1 MENKELLDKIIV
13 GRVEPHIY
21 AFTTNTIPN
30 YLKVGDTYRPVSVR
44 LNEWKEVYPELKKE
58 YEKKA
63 MVDENIFFRDYAVHH
78 YLENDLNKER
88 INPNDFS
95 NIYVSNEFFKETS
108 VIDVE
113 SAIEDIQKSYEENLM
128 KYQYYNANSRLRTIE
143 RYVSTGYWK
152 PRPNQQTVIDKFVE
166 AYKKGRNNLLMYAI
180 MRFGKSFTSMCCALE
195 MDANIVVI
203 VSAKADVKEEWKK
216 TVESA
221 ENFNEYDFLTSED
234 LLDENIIKNKRR
246 ENRRLAIFL
255 TLQDLQGTEI
265 KEKHKELFNNQIDL
279 LLIDETHFG
288 VRADKYG
295 AVLRAGFKDVNE
307 TREDGFVDFED
318 ANNQV
323 KALNSKIRIHLSGT
337 PYRILMGSEFSHDD
351 IIAFCQ
357 FSDIVSEQEK
367 WDNEHFKDIEN
378 GVINDE
384 TGKPYEEWDNPY
396 FGFPQMIRFAF
407 NPNESVRRR
416 LEKLKNNGNFYAF
429 SELLRTN
436 SIRQNSNGEH
446 KKFIYESEVLDLLE
460 VIDGTKGDVNVL
472 GFLDYD
478 KIKEGKMCR
487 HIVMVLPY
495 RASCDAL
502 EELIKNNSDKFKNLN
517 EYEIINISGVDKP
530 NLYKNVKDIKNKIK
544 DYEKENKKT
553 LTLTV
558 NRMLTGSTVEEWD
571 TMIYLKDTSSPQE
584 YDQAI
589 FRLQNQYVK
598 DYLSSNGDLIKYNKK
613 PQTLLVDFD
622 PNRMFIMQETKAMI
636 YNANVDK
643 SGNSKLEE
651 RIRNELNIS
660 PIIVLNKNKIQKIQ
674 AIDIMNAISNY
685 SKDRGVFE
693 EAGDIPV
700 DLSLIAVPEIFE
712 VISKQGEFGTRQGFR
727 VNNTDT
733 DSDDNDSFDFGELSE
748 TLFDYPQDTE
758 IESQTG
764 TSSNQKE
771 KNDIK
776 SNLTKQFRT
785 YYARILFFA
794 ILTKDSV
801 SSLEDIINVIN
812 QGENKRIANHLG
824 LSKEVLFLINKE
836 IDIFILRQLDYK
848 IQNINSLSN
857 DDSLSE
863 IERATIAI
871 NKFDKLSDSEVI
883 TPQNVCRDMLEMIGK
898 DKIVDIINNKG
909 NILDIA
915 SKEAEFMLSLVNIL
929 KENNVSNERYK
940 NNLYS
945 IPTSGVAYEFTR
957 KIYEILGL
965 NISNISE
972 KFDSYDLLNVK
983 TDDNI
988 DYEKIVNY
996 ITQTQTF
1003 SDIELDD
1010 NLFSN
1015 MKGDERMHFDIVVGN
1030 PPYQEADGGAGASAR
1045 PIYNYFVNLSK
1056 KLDPKFV
1063 SLIIPSRWYVGGK
1076 GLDEFRKDMVN
1087 DIHIKELH
1095 DCLTPDD
1102 IFPNT
1107 NNRGGICYWLWD
1119 KSYNNKENS
1128 VKIITHSN
1136 NKVVDE
1142 MIRPLKLYDEDI
1154 FIRDSRAKTIL
1165 DKIVTKDFKSF
1176 SEIVS
1181 SRKPFGLDG
1190 NFARSNKITNEKTKE
1205 NTVICYIKGKKKVF
1219 VNLKSILCH
1228 GDWVDSWKVF
1238 IPRANNIGTEL
1249 NDDNMNSFVGEPN
1262 TICTESYLVVG
1273 ADLSLNQETS
1283 KNLAKYLQTKF
1294 LRYLHSLLK
1303 SSQDATSKT
1312 FSYVPIEDFGEN
1324 SSIDWSKSVSEIDMQ
1339 LYEKYSLE
1347 KEEINHIEE
1356 KIKPMEQL

>member
-58 YEKKA
+58 YEEKA
-63 MVDENIFFRDYAVHH
+63 MVDENTFFRDYAVHH
-78 YLENDLNKER
+78 YLENDLNKNR

-95 NIYVSNEFFKETS
+95 DIYVSNEFFKETS

-128 KYQYYNANSRLRTIE
+128 KYQYYNADSRSRTIE

-152 PRPNQQTVIDKFVE
+152 PRPNQQAVIDKFIE
-166 AYKKGRNNLLMYAI
+166 AYKKGRNNLLMYAV

-234 LLDENIIKNKRR
+234 LLDENIIKNKRKD
-246 ENRRLAIFL
+246 NRRLAIFL
-255 TLQDLQGTEI
+255 TLQDLQGSEI

-288 VRADKYG
+288 ARADKYG
-295 AVLRAGFKDVNE
+295 AVLRNGIKDVNE
-307 TREDGFVDFED
+307 TREVGFVDFEE

-323 KALNSKIRIHLSGT
+323 KTLNSKIRIHLSGT

-367 WDNEHFKDIEN
+367 WNNEHFKDIEN
-378 GVINDE
+378 SVINNE

-407 NPNESVRRR
+407 NPNESVRRK
-416 LEKLKNNGNFYAF
+416 LEELKNNGVSYAF
-429 SELLRTN
+429 SELFRTN
-436 SIRQNSNGEH
+436 SIKQNSDGDH
-446 KKFIYESEVLDLLE
+446 KIFIYESEVLDLLE
-460 VIDGTKGDVNVL
+460 VIDGNKEDKNVL

-598 DYLSSNGDLIKYNKK
+598 DYLSCNGDLIKYNKK

-622 PNRMFIMQETKAMI
+622 PNRMFIMQETKSMI

-651 RIRNELNIS
+651 RIRNELKIS
-660 PIIVLNKNKIQKIQ
+660 PIIVLNKNKIQEIQ
-674 AIDIMNAISNY
+674 AVDIMNAISNY

-693 EAGDIPV
+693 EVGDIPV
-700 DLSLIAVPEIFE
+700 DLSLVAVPEIFD

-727 VNNTDT
+727 INNTDD

-748 TLFDYPQDTE
+748 ALFDYPQDTE
-758 IESQTG
+758 IENQTG
-764 TSSNQKE
+764 TSSNQE
-771 KNDIK
+771 DKNDIK
-776 SNLTKQFRT
+776 NNLTKQFRT

-824 LSKEVLFLINKE
+824 LSRNVLALINKN

-857 DDSLSE
+857 DDSLTE

-883 TPQNVCRDMLEMIGK
+883 TPQHVCRDMLEMIGK
-898 DKIVDIINNKG
+898 DTIVDIINNKG

-929 KENNVSNERYK
+929 NENNVPNEKYK

-965 NISNISE
+965 NISNIAE
-972 KFDSYDLLNVK
+972 NFDSYDLLNIK

-996 ITQTQTF
+996 ITQAQTF
-1003 SDIELDD
+1003 TDIELED
-1010 NLFSN
+1010 NLFSK
-1015 MKGDERMHFDIVVGN
+1015 KGDEKMDFDIIVGN
-1030 PPYQEADGGAGASAR
+1030 PPYQVSDGGAQASAM
-1045 PIYNYFVNLSK
+1045 PIYQYFVNLSK
-1056 KLDPKFV
+1056 KFNPKYL

-1076 GLDEFRKDMVN
+1076 GLDEFRKEMLIDSN
-1087 DIHIKELH
+1087 IRILH
-1095 DCLTPDD
+1095 DVLTPDD
-1102 IFPNT
+1102 VFPNT
-1107 NNRGGICYWLWD
+1107 NNRGGICYFLWD
-1119 KSYNNKENS
+1119 KKYDNTKNLVN
-1128 VKIITHSN
+1128 VITHKDNEIIDSCYRPMIIN
-1136 NKVVDE
+1136 N
-1142 MIRPLKLYDEDI
+1142 LDI
-1154 FIRDSRAKTIL
+1154 FVRDGKAKKIL
-1165 DKIVTKDFKSF
+1165 DKLI
-1176 SEIVS
+1176 EIDDHNLSNCIS
-1181 SRKPFGLDG
+1181 SLRPFGLRGYFTSDDKFRNSSEG
-1190 NFARSNKITNEKTKE
+1190 LTDF
-1205 NTVICYIKGKKKVF
+1205 VICYGKGKKKGYMERKEVPS
-1219 VNLKSILCH
+1219 NQEWINNY
-1228 GDWVDSWKVF
+1228 KVF
-1238 IPRANNIGTEL
+1238 IPRADNIGTEL
-1249 NDDNMNSFVGEPN
+1249 SDDNLNSFVGIPN
-1262 TICTESYLVVG
+1262 TLCTESYLVVG
-1273 ADLSLNQETS
+1273 ADL
-1283 KNLAKYLQTKF
+1283 NLDENSANNLSKYLKTKF
-1294 LRYLHSLLK
+1294 VRYLHSLTK

-1312 FSYVPIEDFGEN
+1312 FKLVPLQNFKNN
-1324 SSIDWSKSVSEIDMQ
+1324 SDIDWSKSIFEIDKQ
-1339 LYEKYSLE
+1339 LYKKYNLT
-1347 KEEINHIEE
+1347 KEEINHIEK
-1356 KIKPMEQL
+1356 KIKPME

>member
-63 MVDENIFFRDYAVHH
+63 MVDENTFFRDYAVHH
-78 YLENDLNKER
+78 YLENDLNKKR
-88 INPNDFS
+88 IDPNDFS
-95 NIYVSNEFFKETS
+95 DIYVSNEFFKETS

-113 SAIEDIQKSYEENLM
+113 SAIEDIQKSYEESLM
-128 KYQYYNANSRLRTIE
+128 KYQYYNADSKLRTIE

-152 PRPNQQTVIDKFVE
+152 PRPNQQAVIDKFRE
-166 AYKKGRNNLLMYAI
+166 ACDKGRNNLLMYAV

-195 MDANIVVI
+195 MNARIVVI

-221 ENFNEYDFLTSED
+221 ENFNEYDFLMSED
-234 LLDENIIKNKRR
+234 LLDENIIKNKLT

-288 VRADKYG
+288 ARADKYG
-295 AVLRAGFKDVNE
+295 AVLIDGFKDVNDN
-307 TREDGFVDFED
+307 REDGFIDYED

-323 KALNSKIRIHLSGT
+323 KTLNSKVRIHLSGT
-337 PYRILMGSEFSHDD
+337 PYRILMGSEFTKED

-367 WDNEHFKDIEN
+367 WNNQHFKDVEN
-378 GVINDE
+378 GIINDE

-407 NPNESVRRR
+407 NPNESVRRK
-416 LEKLKNNGNFYAF
+416 LEELRNNGISYAF
-429 SELLRTN
+429 SELFRTN
-436 SIRQNSNGEH
+436 SIRQNSNGGH
-446 KKFIYESEVLDLLE
+446 KKFIYENEVLDLLE
-460 VIDGTKGDVNVL
+460 VIDGTKDDENVL

-478 KIKEGKMCR
+478 KIKDGKMCR

-495 RASCDAL
+495 RASCDAI
-502 EELIKNNSDKFKNLN
+502 EELIQNNSDKFKNLN
-517 EYEIINISGVDKP
+517 QYEIINISGVDKP

-544 DYEKENKKT
+544 EYEKENKKT

-589 FRLQNQYVK
+589 FRLQNQYIK
-598 DYLSSNGDLIKYNKK
+598 DYLSSDGDLIKYNKK

-622 PNRMFIMQETKAMI
+622 PNRMFIMQETKSMI
-636 YNANVDK
+636 YNVNVDK

-651 RIRNELNIS
+651 RLRNELRIS
-660 PIIVLNKNKIQKIQ
+660 PIIVLNKNKIQEIQ

-685 SKDRGVFE
+685 SKDRGIFE
-693 EAGDIPV
+693 EVNDIPV
-700 DLSLIAVPEIFE
+700 DLSLVNYPEIFN
-712 VISKQGEFGTRQGFR
+712 VISKQGAFGTRQGFK
-727 VNNTDT
+727 VNNTDD
-733 DSDDNDSFDFGELSE
+733 DSVDNDYFDFGDLNEALLDRSNDNESE
-748 TLFDYPQDTE
+748 EHSQSRITQDQE
-758 IESQTG
+758 D
-764 TSSNQKE
+764 
-771 KNDIK
+771 DIK

-794 ILTKDSV
+794 ILTKDSIT
-801 SSLEDIINVIN
+801 SLEDIINVIDQGDN
-812 QGENKRIANHLG
+812 QRIAYHLG
-824 LSKEVLFLINKE
+824 LNKDVLILINKA
-836 IDIFILRQLDYK
+836 IDMFILRQLDYK
-848 IQNINSLSN
+848 IQNINNLSN
-857 DDSLSE
+857 DDSITE

-883 TPQNVCRDMLEMIGK
+883 TPQKICTNMLEMIGK
-898 DKIVDIINNKG
+898 NNLIEIINNNGKV
-909 NILDIA
+909 LDIA
-915 SKEAEFMLSLVNIL
+915 SKEAEFVLALVNIL
-929 KENNVSNERYK
+929 NESNISYDKYK
-940 NNLYS
+940 NNIYS

-965 NISNISE
+965 NINNISE
-972 KFDSYDLLNVK
+972 KFNSYDLLNVK
-983 TDDNI
+983 KDDDL
-988 DYEKIVNY
+988 DYDRIVDY
-996 ITQTQTF
+996 ITQVQNF
-1003 SDIELDD
+1003 SDIELEE
-1010 NLFSN
+1010 NLFS
-1015 MKGDERMHFDIVVGN
+1015 KEGDERMNFDIIVGN
-1030 PPYQEADGGAGASAR
+1030 PPYQESDGGAGASAR
-1045 PIYNYFVNLSK
+1045 PIYNYFVNISK
-1056 KLDPKFV
+1056 KLNPKYV

-1076 GLDEFRKDMVN
+1076 GLDDFRKDMVN
-1087 DIHIKELH
+1087 DVHIKELH

-1119 KSYNNKENS
+1119 KDYDNERNL
-1128 VKIITHSN
+1128 VKVFTHSN
-1136 NKVVDE
+1136 NAIVDE
-1142 MIRPLKLYDEDI
+1142 ISRPLKFYNEDI
-1154 FIRDSRAKTIL
+1154 FIRDSKAKSIL
-1165 DKIVTKDFKSF
+1165 DKVITSDFKSF

-1190 NFARSNKITNEKTKE
+1190 NFARSNNITTEKNND
-1205 NTVICYIKGKKKVF
+1205 NTVSCYIKGKKIVY
-1219 VNLKSILCH
+1219 VNPKSILCH
-1228 GDWVDSWKVF
+1228 NEWVNYWKVF
-1238 IPRANNIGTEL
+1238 IPRANNVGTEL
-1249 NDDNMNSFVGEPN
+1249 NDDNMNSFVGKPN

-1273 ADLSLNQETS
+1273 ADTSLNEETAN
-1283 KNLAKYLQTKF
+1283 NLAKYLQTKF

-1312 FSYVPIEDFGEN
+1312 FSYVPIENFEN
-1324 SSIDWSKSVSEIDMQ
+1324 SSDIDWSKSISEIDKQ
-1339 LYEKYSLE
+1339 LYKKYNLSID
-1347 KEEINHIEE
+1347 EINHIELR
-1356 KIKPMEQL
+1356 IKPME

>member
-44 LNEWKEVYPELKKE
+44 LNEWKAIYPELKKE
-58 YEKKA
+58 YEKIA
-63 MVDENIFFRDYAVHH
+63 MVDDNTFFRDYAVHH
-78 YLENDLNKER
+78 YLETDLGKKR
-88 INPNDFS
+88 IDSNDFS
-95 NIYVSNEFFKETS
+95 NIYVSNEFFKDTS

-113 SAIEDIQKSYEENLM
+113 SAIDDIQKSYEENLM
-128 KYQYYNANSRLRTIE
+128 KYQYYNADSRLRTIE
-143 RYVSTGYWK
+143 RYASTGYWNL
-152 PRPNQQTVIDKFVE
+152 RPNQQEVVE
-166 AYKKGRNNLLMYAI
+166 RFKVALRNGRNNLLMYAV

-195 MDANIVVI
+195 MKANIVVI

-216 TVESA
+216 TIESA

-234 LLDENIIKNKRR
+234 LLDENIIKNKIKNQRK
-246 ENRRLAIFL
+246 LTIFL

-265 KEKHKELFNNQIDL
+265 KDKHKELFNNQIDL

-288 VRADKYG
+288 ARADKYG
-295 AVLRAGFKDVNE
+295 AVLRNAIKDVNDN
-307 TREDGFVDFED
+307 REDGFIDFED
-318 ANNQV
+318 ANKQV
-323 KALNSKIRIHLSGT
+323 KILKSKVRIHLSGT
-337 PYRILMGSEFSHDD
+337 PYRILMGSEFTKDD
-351 IIAFCQ
+351 IISFCQ
-357 FSDIVSEQEK
+357 FSDIVNEQEK
-367 WDNEHFKDIEN
+367 WNEEHFKDIEN
-378 GVINDE
+378 SVVNKE

-407 NPNESVRRR
+407 SPNESVRNK
-416 LEKLKNNGNFYAF
+416 LEELKNDGISYAF
-429 SELLRTN
+429 SELFRPK
-436 SIRQNSNGEH
+436 SVRQDSNGEH
-446 KKFIYESEVLDLLE
+446 KKFVYEKEILDLLE
-460 VIDGTKGDVNVL
+460 VIDGTKNDENVL
-472 GFLDYD
+472 CFLNYD
-478 KIKEGKMCR
+478 KIKQGKMCR

-502 EELIKNNSDKFKNLN
+502 ESLIKNNADKFINLN
-517 EYEIINISGVDKP
+517 QYELINISGVDKP
-530 NLYKNVKDIKNKIK
+530 NLYKNIEEIKNKIK
-544 DYEKENKKT
+544 EYEKENKKT
-553 LTLTV
+553 ITLTV

-598 DYLSSNGDLIKYNKK
+598 NYLSSDGDLIKYNKK

-622 PNRMFIMQETKAMI
+622 PNRMFVMQETKSMI

-651 RIRNELNIS
+651 RIKNELIIS
-660 PIIVLNKNKIQKIQ
+660 PIIVLNKNKIKEIQ

-685 SKDRGVFE
+685 SKDRGIFE
-693 EAGDIPV
+693 EVSDIPV
-700 DLSLIAVPEIFE
+700 DLSLVTVPEIFE
-712 VISKQGEFGTRQGFR
+712 VISSQGEFGTRQGFR
-727 VNNTDT
+727 INNTDE
-733 DSDDNDSFDFGELSE
+733 DSDDTDSFDFGKLEE
-748 TLFDYPQDTE
+748 ALFDYPQDNGKENQTE
-758 IESQTG
+758 
-764 TSSNQKE
+764 SSRNQEE
-771 KNDIK
+771 KDDIK
-776 SNLTKQFRT
+776 TNLTKQFRT

-801 SSLEDIINVIN
+801 TSLEDIITVIN
-812 QGENKRIANHLG
+812 QGDNQRIARHLG
-824 LSKEVLFLINKE
+824 LSKEVLTLINKE

-857 DDSLSE
+857 DNSLSE

-871 NKFDKLSDSEVI
+871 NKFDKLSDSEII
-883 TPQNVCRDMLEMIGK
+883 TPQNICRDMLEMIGK
-898 DKIVDIINNKG
+898 DNIVDIINNNG
-909 NILDIA
+909 NVLDIA
-915 SKEAEFMLSLVNIL
+915 SKEAEFVLSLVSIL
-929 KENNVSNERYK
+929 NEKHVTSDKYK

-957 KIYEILGL
+957 KIYEILDL
-965 NISNISE
+965 NINNISE
-972 KFDSYDLLNVK
+972 KFGSYDLLNVK
-983 TDDNI
+983 KNDDL
-988 DYEKIVNY
+988 DCEKIVNY
-996 ITQTQTF
+996 ITQVQTF
-1003 SDIELDD
+1003 SDIELED
-1010 NLFSN
+1010 NLFSK
-1015 MKGDERMHFDIVVGN
+1015 KGDERMNFDIIVGN

-1045 PIYNYFVNLSK
+1045 PIYNYFVKLSK
-1056 KLDPKFV
+1056 KLEPKFV

-1119 KSYNNKENS
+1119 KSYNNKKNS
-1128 VKIITHSN
+1128 VKVITHSN

-1154 FIRDSRAKTIL
+1154 FIRDSRAKSIL
-1165 DKIVTKDFKSF
+1165 DKIVTKDFKPF

-1190 NFARSNKITNEKTKE
+1190 NFARSNKITNEITKE
-1205 NTVICYIKGKKKVF
+1205 NTVICYIKGKKKVY
-1219 VNLKSILCH
+1219 VNSNSILCH
-1228 GDWVDSWKVF
+1228 NNWIDCWKVF

-1273 ADLSLNQETS
+1273 ADLSLNDGS
-1283 KNLAKYLQTKF
+1283 SNNLAKYLQTKF

-1312 FSYVPIEDFGEN
+1312 FSYVPIENFDED
-1324 SSIDWSKSVSEIDMQ
+1324 SDIDWSKSILEIDQQ
-1339 LYEKYSLE
+1339 LYKKYNFTS
-1347 KEEINHIEE
+1347 EEINHIEE
-1356 KIKPMEQL
+1356 KIKPME